1 MLKKYKIIL
10 LKNGSP
16 QKTLFSSN
24 VKRTTY
30 NKFQK
35 FINSKKPLFNRK
47 YVKRKFCQFEL
58 GIFSKENNNVSVYK
72 KDELGRNVL
81 VEYLVPNYYLVDL
94 SDYWVEEFVF
104 DHDLSS
110 RIPIDELI
118 TRYLPK
124 KNFKQV
130 FSLNNKLVIQDGD
143 KFNIFSLKTVSDCT
157 RLLEIIKSLFITTGR
172 LDCLFVRDTSTV
184 QRKQL
189 YDLLENYGFDR
200 KFLYK
205 QYTY

>member
-16 QKTLFSSN
+16 KKTLFSSN

-30 NKFQK
+30 NKFQR
-35 FINSKKPLFNRK
+35 FINSKKPLFVRK

-58 GIFSKENNNVSVYK
+58 GLFSKEDGNVSIYK
-72 KDELGRNVL
+72 KDELGRNLL
-81 VEYLVPNYYLVDL
+81 VDYLVPNYHLTNL
-94 SDYWVEEFVF
+94 SDYWVEELVY
-104 DHDLSS
+104 DHTSNN
-110 RIPIDELI
+110 RISVDELI
-118 TRYLPK
+118 LKYLPK

-130 FSLNNKLVIQDGD
+130 FSLNNKLIIQDGD
-143 KFNIFSLKTVSDCT
+143 RFSVFSLKTVFDCI
-157 RLLEIIKSLFITTGR
+157 RLLELIKNLFIGYGR
-172 LDCLFVRDTSTV
+172 LDCLFVPDTSTV

-189 YDLLENYGFDR
+189 YDLLEGYGFSR

>member
-10 LKNGSP
+10 LQNNVPK
-16 QKTLFSSN
+16 KTLFSSN

-30 NKFQK
+30 NKFTK

-58 GIFSKENNNVSVYK
+58 AIFSKENDNYKFYRKNTLGKNV
-72 KDELGRNVL
+72 EVL
-81 VEYLVPNYYLVDL
+81 INLPDYYLMEF
-94 SDYWVEEFVF
+94 SDYWCEELIY
-104 DHDLSS
+104 DHQTKR
-110 RIPIDELI
+110 RIPLDEL
-118 TRYLPK
+118 TNTYLPK

-130 FSLNNKLVIQDGD
+130 FSLNNKLIIQNEDSF
-143 KFNIFSLKTVSDCT
+143 KMFSLKNVSDCS
-157 RLLEIIKSLFITTGR
+157 RLLNVIKEIFINSGRIDSLFVPDI
-172 LDCLFVRDTSTV
+172 STA

-189 YDLLENYGFDR
+189 YQLLENRGFDR